1 MGGTDYGESVPG
13 LTEVLAYEHED
24 GYMSDASD
32 STRRDFLVLGGAAG
46 LWSAGTRLGVAEL
59 ARQKA
64 AGPRAVTPDEALQHL
79 LDGNARFVKGQSLNP
94 RRSPS
99 DFRALAEGQYPEA
112 VVVGCADSR
121 VPPEIVF
128 DTGLGDLFV
137 VRVAGNVISGAGAA
151 VKGSIEYAVAELN
164 VPLIL
169 VLGHSGCGAVK
180 AALQRLDAKQV
191 LPGAID
197 GLVDLVE
204 PAVVAS
210 KAMPGDPVEQAVR
223 KNIELGVE
231 HLRTLEPILAPRIRQ
246 AKLRV
251 AGAVYDLKTGA
262 VTLVKEHA

>member
-1 MGGTDYGESVPG
+1 MPG
-13 LTEVLAYEHED
+13 LTQVLAYEHED

-32 STRRDFLVLGGAAG
+32 STRRDFLVLGSAAG
-46 LWSAGTRLGVAEL
+46 LWSAGTRLGVTDFAAEG
-59 ARQKA
+59 RRS
-64 AGPRAVTPDEALQHL
+64 RAVTPDEALQHL
-79 LDGNARFVKGQSLNP
+79 LDGNARFVKGQSLSP
-94 RRSPS
+94 RRSPG
-99 DFRALAEGQYPEA
+99 DFRALAAAQYPEA

-121 VPPEIVF
+121 VPPEIIF

-151 VKGSIEYAVAELN
+151 VKGSIEYAVAELK

-169 VLGHSGCGAVK
+169 VLGHSGCGAVR
-180 AALQRLDAKQV
+180 ATLQRLDAKQV

-197 GLVDLVE
+197 GLVELVE
-204 PAVVAS
+204 PAVTAS
-210 KAMPGDPVEQAVR
+210 KEMPGDPVEQAVR
-223 KNIELGVE
+223 KNVELGVE

-262 VTLVKEHA
+262 VTLVEEQA